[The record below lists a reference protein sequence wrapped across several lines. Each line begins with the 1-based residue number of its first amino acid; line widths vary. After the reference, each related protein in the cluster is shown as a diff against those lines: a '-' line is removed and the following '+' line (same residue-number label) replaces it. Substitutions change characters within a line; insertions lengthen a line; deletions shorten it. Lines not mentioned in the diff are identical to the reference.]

1 MISAYDAGMLND
13 KKLIID
19 LVAGMGDSIL
29 HGGARKHHPSEHEN
43 SFYGLLLAY
52 GGGPLLFKLVS
63 ANLGGMNPATA
74 KRHRAAAPKLA
85 DYAGDR
91 KGKCTL
97 VLGEIRQE
105 KLAQTGINLR

>member
-1 MISAYDAGMLND
+1 MLND

-105 KLAQTGINLR
+105 KPAQTGINLR